1 MVPLVN
7 DAQARLDAL
16 VAQGIA
22 AQNVQRYGE
31 AERAYRAALQIDRTN
46 PRALALLGTLAGIAG
61 RFPMAIELF
70 LQALQ
75 RDPGNADLYH
85 NLGETYRQ
93 LGDTGKALPA
103 FNRAIELRP
112 DHLDAYRSAADTAIA
127 AAEKA
132 RAATGGTEAHELRRI
147 AAKYLL
153 RLGKKR
159 YTQRL
164 GGVEEI
170 FREAAALNPDDDEV
184 VYALGTVLQESNH
197 PSEAVAVLRRA
208 IALDPQDP
216 QGYNNLG
223 NAYFQL
229 RRWSEMEEAFRSALR
244 LDPNFAMARQNL
256 ASTMLMRWLYDDQVS
271 PQEVF
276 DHHRAWAAELAAEL
290 DGVTATPSFA
300 NARDP
305 ERRLRIAY
313 LSGDFRNHSVGY
325 FFHPLLAHHDPA
337 AVEVFCYSEVESP
350 DAMTETLR
358 QRAST
363 WRDTFSLSDA
373 ALRAQMRSDAID
385 IAIDLAGQTARNR
398 LRALAVK
405 AAPVTATWLGY
416 PATTGLSAIDWRITD
431 ALADPPGAD
440 RFYVEKLFRLPQGFL
455 CYEPPAK
462 DVPEAAPLPALSTG
476 YVTFGSFN
484 NLQKVSPST
493 VKAWS
498 AILAALPQARL
509 LLKAATLAD
518 TGIRNALLDLFAA
531 QGIGADRIELR
542 SLAAGTA
549 AHLGTYAGVDIAL
562 DPFPYNGTTT
572 SCEALWMGVPVISL
586 IGEGH
591 AGRVGFDL
599 LNRLGLPEFAAPD
612 VDGYVATAVALAQDL
627 PRLRALRAGLRT
639 RMHASP
645 LCDARGF
652 ARAFEH
658 ALRQMWHRWC
668 GTAA

>member
-7 DAQARLDAL
+7 DAQAQLDAL

-244 LDPNFAMARQNL
+244 LDPNFAMARQIL
-256 ASTMLMRWLYDDQVS
+256 
-271 PQEVF
+271 
-276 DHHRAWAAELAAEL
+276 
-290 DGVTATPSFA
+290 
-300 NARDP
+300 
-305 ERRLRIAY
+305 
-313 LSGDFRNHSVGY
+313 
-325 FFHPLLAHHDPA
+325 
-337 AVEVFCYSEVESP
+337 
-350 DAMTETLR
+350 LR
-358 QRAST
+358 Q
-363 WRDTFSLSDA
+363 
-373 ALRAQMRSDAID
+373 
-385 IAIDLAGQTARNR
+385 
-398 LRALAVK
+398 
-405 AAPVTATWLGY
+405 
-416 PATTGLSAIDWRITD
+416 
-431 ALADPPGAD
+431 
-440 RFYVEKLFRLPQGFL
+440 
-455 CYEPPAK
+455 C
-462 DVPEAAPLPALSTG
+462 
-476 YVTFGSFN
+476 
-484 NLQKVSPST
+484 
-493 VKAWS
+493 
-498 AILAALPQARL
+498 
-509 LLKAATLAD
+509 
-518 TGIRNALLDLFAA
+518 
-531 QGIGADRIELR
+531 
-542 SLAAGTA
+542 
-549 AHLGTYAGVDIAL
+549 
-562 DPFPYNGTTT
+562 
-572 SCEALWMGVPVISL
+572 SC
-586 IGEGH
+586 
-591 AGRVGFDL
+591 VGFMTIRSRRKRFSTITVPGPQ
-599 LNRLGLPEFAAPD
+599 NWPPNSMA
-612 VDGYVATAVALAQDL
+612 
-627 PRLRALRAGLRT
+627 
-639 RMHASP
+639 
-645 LCDARGF
+645 
-652 ARAFEH
+652 
-658 ALRQMWHRWC
+658 
-668 GTAA
+668 